1 MIYIDIN
8 QSPNLIFEHN
18 IEKKWGSVHQDLGQ
32 NERLPLPHTKGTKPA
47 PSTVKVLVYLIQV
60 KKKNKVVFLNILKKI
75 CTGGGA
81 RTPTLLKE
89 MDFESTASTNS
100 ATPASLNIML
110 SLN

>member
-47 PSTVKVLVYLIQV
+47 PSTLKVLVYLIQV
-60 KKKNKVVFLNILKKI
+60 KKKNGCLFWIYYRYYVPVEGLEPPLF
-75 CTGGGA
+75 
-81 RTPTLLKE
+81 
-89 MDFESTASTNS
+89 
-100 ATPASLNIML
+100 
-110 SLN
+110 